1 MNACPQAW
9 LDQAI
14 NDLEMARLAA
24 SQGFFAQACFFSSQS
39 AEKALKGAI
48 LELGIEPPHT
58 HQHTELVDKLKS
70 LGVPTQACEQLRL
83 KPLSRM
89 ATSTRYPDED
99 TPPLKRFDQQDANEA
114 INCAAAVLVQVESWD
129 SH

>member
-1 MNACPQAW
+1 MNARPQAW

-39 AEKALKGAI
+39 AEKALEGAI
-48 LELGIEPPHT
+48 LEI
-58 HQHTELVDKLKS
+58 
-70 LGVPTQACEQLRL
+70 GVPTQACEKLRL

-89 ATSTRYPDED
+89 AKSTRYP
-99 TPPLKRFDQQDANEA
+99 NEA
-114 INCAAAVLVQVESWD
+114 INCDAAVLVQVESWD
-129 SH
+129 SN

>member
-1 MNACPQAW
+1 MNY
-9 LDQAI
+9 
-14 NDLEMARLAA
+14 LEMARLAA

-39 AEKALKGAI
+39 AAKSLKGAV
-48 LELGIEPPHT
+48 LE
-58 HQHTELVDKLKS
+58 

-89 ATSTRYPDED
+89 DTSTRYS
-99 TPPLKRFDQQDANEA
+99 NEA
-114 INCAAAVLVQVESWD
+114 INYAAAVLVQVESWD